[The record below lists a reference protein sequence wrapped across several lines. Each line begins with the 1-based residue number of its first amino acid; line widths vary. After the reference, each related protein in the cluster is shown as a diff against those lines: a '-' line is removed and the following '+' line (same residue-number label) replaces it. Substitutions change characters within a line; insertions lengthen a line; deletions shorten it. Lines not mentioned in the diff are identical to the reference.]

1 LIVLDTTVL
10 YALLDRR
17 DQDHEAASAWYTT
30 IEDELATT
38 PLVLAEVDYLSRRAG
53 RDAVR
58 AFRRDAATGAYA
70 IEWWTT
76 AAQEAVAVVE
86 QYEDLGL
93 SLTDASLVALA
104 ALLGTTT
111 IATFDER
118 HFRAVRPLRSTEAFT
133 LLPQDAALA

>member
-10 YALLDRR
+10 CALLDRR
-17 DQDHEAASAWYTT
+17 DQDHEEASTWYATV
-30 IEDELATT
+30 DDDLATT

-58 AFRRDAATGAYA
+58 AFWRDAAVGAYA
-70 IEWWTT
+70 IEWWPT

-118 HFRAVRPLRSTEAFT
+118 HFRVLRPLTGGQAFT
-133 LLPQDAALA
+133 LLPPDARLA